1 MTHVMNNQPAPTNPE
16 IDDQTSPKTIQEQHL
31 NLKLE
36 VEQLYRKIDRLQGGL
51 QTLLSGLLVATLIA
65 VGVAVWFAY
74 RLLLEEKIAQ
84 REVKKTV
91 ETQAEIIER
100 LDLMEEQI
108 QSQARKIKRLSEDIP
123 PELGDRIEEDR
134 QNLQKFRD
142 RLDQLEKIN
151 PNNQSNE

>member
-134 QNLQKFRD
+134 QNLQNFRD

>member
-16 IDDQTSPKTIQEQHL
+16 IDDRTSPTTIQEQHL

-36 VEQLYRKIDRLQGGL
+36 VEQVYRKVDRLQTTL

-65 VGVAVWFAY
+65 VGVATWFAY

-84 REVKKTV
+84 QEVKKTI

-100 LDLMEEQI
+100 LDRLEEQI
-108 QSQARKIKRLSEDIP
+108 QSQERKIKRLSEDIP
-123 PELGDRIEEDR
+123 PELGDRLEEDR
-134 QNLQKFRD
+134 QELQKFRD
-142 RLDQLEKIN
+142 RLNRLEKIN
-151 PNNQSNE
+151 PEKQLND

>member
-36 VEQLYRKIDRLQGGL
+36 VEQLYRKVDRLQGGL

-84 REVKKTV
+84 REVKKTI

-108 QSQARKIKRLSEDIP
+108 QSQERKIKRLSEDIP

-134 QNLQKFRD
+134 QELQKFRD
-142 RLDQLEKIN
+142 RLDRLEKIT
-151 PNNQSNE
+151 PEKQLNE